1 MCSARGGRVHEE
13 EVNVRI
19 ADVLSEEFGLNCKP
33 ERPSGRRRPDIR
45 CYYRGFNIVV
55 ESSYDKNDAERDAR
69 RRVEEDGFDIA
80 IALWLKEGD
89 RYRADLSTS
98 ELEKVIRSSRFDVA
112 LFTSSPQPGLLK
124 FITGRVGAKLSA
136 DWFVDVDL
144 NFIRNLIM
152 HSIEYLIAEEEVE
165 GTINEVNEEL
175 TNFINQLRNQPEG
188 VWQGI
193 YDVLYRLYGL
203 QLTET
208 RDAEVIFGQAG
219 LSILLSSTFYEHVR
233 ALHNLGSLNVYVSK
247 YGPIQGLI
255 RALEDLLSFD
265 YRTAIETAIKIL
277 NILLLPDVAGAVER
291 LIELGTKIAQNR
303 YLLRRDFAGRVYHR
317 IVGDI
322 VHRKGFATY
331 YTEVPAAYLLA
342 TLAVNVLFNTDE
354 KPITKLSEKEVQNI
368 VNKISNIKV
377 GDFAC
382 GSGTLLTATYSA
394 LMGLASAIK
403 LYYNLGIDLDDVGKR
418 LIEDGVY
425 GIDAL
430 RYASQ
435 ITAINLALIG
445 PQGKI
450 TKENVF
456 TIYLGILNKPNRVP
470 WLGSLELL
478 NNGKRVGG
486 ILEFIEGG
494 LQGAVEKVSVSGVE
508 GTFTIPDKFDLIIM
522 NPPFTRA
529 TGRPETYGEESE
541 RRGLFGFV
549 ADENARQDLLNRL
562 NNVRKSARQSLI
574 ENAKAHRDV
583 FQNIIHMFQNTIQE
597 IIDGK
602 RGLSE
607 YLNIGQAGE
616 GLLFLYLAHNFI
628 KNNENNGVVAFVLP
642 RNLLMGVSWFLA
654 RVLLATK
661 YHLKYVV
668 VSSEPGNYNFS
679 ESANLNEVLIV
690 AKRQDEHSP
699 DEETVIINLLRKP
712 SKALEAI
719 ALADEVMRRRYGY
732 VSLGGNMATAYVT
745 RVKRGDL
752 LNYILNWNIL
762 VYEGLFKYLDNMIK
776 RNEVE
781 IGGIT
786 VRMPLSRFND
796 LITDMGVNRGGDVIE
811 AFNLIVRGNRVACD
825 TYRNRP
831 SVPYIPM
838 ICGGGEEVANRML
851 IQPNAY
857 VPDMDNSKARRIKS
871 LRTRF
876 FLPNRIRWNTHHA
889 IALRSTEP
897 AISNVYF
904 MVKTNLTE
912 EQEKAL
918 TLWLNSFWGILTV
931 FAFMEITEE
940 AFTRLNI
947 AQWRVLPVLNV
958 RELNED
964 AVKCLANA
972 FDKYANAN
980 FGRLTEQFGR
990 GTRMEMDVD
999 VIKCLSTSPI
1009 SANEEG
1015 TLRSE
1020 LKELYEQF
1028 SAALRQISRRN
1039 PQ

>member
-13 EVNVRI
+13 EVNIRI
-19 ADVLSEEFGLNCKP
+19 ADLLNSFSKEFGLDCRP

-45 CYYRGFNIVV
+45 CYYRGFNIVI
-55 ESSYDKNDAERDAR
+55 ESSYDKRDAERDAR
-69 RRVEEDGFDIA
+69 RRIEEDGFDIA
-80 IALWLKEGD
+80 IALWLKERD

-98 ELEKVIRSSRFDVA
+98 ELEKVIRSSRFDAA
-112 LFTSSPQPGLLK
+112 LFIPSPQSELLK
-124 FITGRVGAKLSA
+124 FITGRVRAKLSA

-144 NFIRNLIM
+144 NFIRDLIM
-152 HSIEYLIAEEEVE
+152 HSIEYLIAEEEVQVALNKVID
-165 GTINEVNEEL
+165 GVNDFVQKMS
-175 TNFINQLRNQPEG
+175 THAQHI
-188 VWQGI
+188 WQDI
-193 YDVLYRLYGL
+193 YDILYRLYGL
-203 QLTET
+203 SLTET
-208 RDAEVIFGQAG
+208 RDVEVVFGQAG
-219 LSILLSSTFYEHVR
+219 LSILLSTVFYEHVR
-233 ALHNLGSLNVYVSK
+233 SAHSLGSIHSYVENH
-247 YGPIQGLI
+247 GPIEGLR
-255 RALEDLLSFD
+255 RALEELLKYD
-265 YRTAIETAIKIL
+265 YRTAVETTIKIL
-277 NILLLPDVAGAVER
+277 DRLPPTASNAVRR
-291 LIELGTKIAQNR
+291 LIDLGIWVSQNS
-303 YLLRRDFAGRVYHR
+303 YLLRRDFAGRVYHN

-322 VHRKGFATY
+322 AHKKGFATF

-342 TLAVNVLFNTDE
+342 TLATYTLFGIDE
-354 KPITKLSEKEVQNI
+354 SGVTSLNAKEAQGIASKVSG
-368 VNKISNIKV
+368 VKV

-394 LMGLASAIK
+394 LTRLVSTMK
-403 LYYNLGIDLDDVGKR
+403 LRHNVNISLDDVGKA

-508 GTFTIPDKFDLIIM
+508 GVFAIPDEFDLIIM

-529 TGRPETYGEESE
+529 TGRTETYGE
-541 RRGLFGFV
+541 RRGLLGFV
-549 ADENARQDLLNRL
+549 ADENARQNLLGRLDDVRNR
-562 NNVRKSARQSLI
+562 ARQSLI
-574 ENAKAHRDV
+574 ENARAYRDV
-583 FQNIIHMFQNTIQE
+583 FPNIIRE
-597 IIDGK
+597 IIDG
-602 RGLSE
+602 RGNLSA

-616 GLLFLYLAHNFI
+616 GLLFLYLAHRFVR
-628 KNNENNGVVAFVLP
+628 NGGVIAFVLP

-654 RVLLATK
+654 RVLLATR
-661 YHLKYVV
+661 YHLKYVI
-668 VSSEPGNYNFS
+668 VSSDPENGYNFS
-679 ESANLNEVLIV
+679 EGTSLSEVLIV
-690 AKRQDEHSP
+690 AKRQDEHSL

-712 SKALEAI
+712 NTALEAI
-719 ALADEVMRRRYGY
+719 ALADEIMKKKYGY

-745 RVKRGDL
+745 RVKRSDL

-762 VYEGLFKYLDNMIK
+762 VYEGLFKYLDSMIK

-796 LITDMGVNRGGDVIE
+796 LITDMGVNRRGDVIE
-811 AFNLIVRGNRVACD
+811 AFNLIVRGNRVDCNA
-825 TYRNRP
+825 YRNRP
-831 SVPYIPM
+831 NVPYIPM
-838 ICGGGEEVANRML
+838 ICGGGEEVANKML

-857 VPDMDNSKARRIKS
+857 VPDMDNSKTRRIKS

-876 FLPNRIRWNTHHA
+876 FLPNRIRWNTFHT

-904 MVKTNLTE
+904 MVRTNLTE

-940 AFTRLNI
+940 AFTSLNI

-964 AVKCLANA
+964 TVKCLANA
-972 FDKYANAN
+972 FDKYANAD

-999 VIKCLSTSPI
+999 VIKCLSTSSI
-1009 SANEEG
+1009 SADEEA

-1028 SAALRQISRRN
+1028 SAALRQISRRD

>member
-13 EVNVRI
+13 EVNIRI
-19 ADVLSEEFGLNCKP
+19 ADLLNSFSKEFGLDCRP

-45 CYYRGFNIVV
+45 CYYRGFNIVI
-55 ESSYDKNDAERDAR
+55 ESSYDKRDAERDAR
-69 RRVEEDGFDIA
+69 RRIEEDGFDIA

-89 RYRADLSTS
+89 RYRSDLSTS
-98 ELEKVIRSSRFDVA
+98 ELEKVIRSSRFDAA
-112 LFTSSPQPGLLK
+112 LFIPSPQSELLK
-124 FITGRVGAKLSA
+124 FITGRVRAKLSA

-144 NFIRNLIM
+144 NFIRDLIM
-152 HSIEYLIAEEEVE
+152 HSIEYLIAEEEVQVALNKVID
-165 GTINEVNEEL
+165 GVNDFVQKMS
-175 TNFINQLRNQPEG
+175 THAQHI
-188 VWQGI
+188 WQDI
-193 YDVLYRLYGL
+193 YDILYRLYGL
-203 QLTET
+203 SLTET
-208 RDAEVIFGQAG
+208 RDVEVVFGQAG
-219 LSILLSSTFYEHVR
+219 LSILLSTVFYEHVR
-233 ALHNLGSLNVYVSK
+233 SAHSLGSIHSYVENH
-247 YGPIQGLI
+247 GPIEGLR
-255 RALEDLLSFD
+255 RALEELLKYD
-265 YRTAIETAIKIL
+265 YRTAVETTIKIL
-277 NILLLPDVAGAVER
+277 DRLPPTASNAVRR
-291 LIELGTKIAQNR
+291 LIDLGIWVSQNS
-303 YLLRRDFAGRVYHR
+303 YLLRRDFAGRVYHN

-322 VHRKGFATY
+322 AHKKGFATF

-342 TLAVNVLFNTDE
+342 TLATYTLFGIDE
-354 KPITKLSEKEVQNI
+354 SGVTSLNAKEAQGIASKVSG
-368 VNKISNIKV
+368 VKV

-394 LMGLASAIK
+394 LTRLVSTMK
-403 LYYNLGIDLDDVGKR
+403 LRHNVNISLDDVGKA

-508 GTFTIPDKFDLIIM
+508 GVFAIPDEFDLIIM

-529 TGRPETYGEESE
+529 TGRTETYGE
-541 RRGLFGFV
+541 RRGLLGFV
-549 ADENARQDLLNRL
+549 ADENARQNLLGRLDDVRNR
-562 NNVRKSARQSLI
+562 ARQSLI
-574 ENAKAHRDV
+574 ENARAYRDV
-583 FQNIIHMFQNTIQE
+583 FPNIIRE
-597 IIDGK
+597 IIDG
-602 RGLSE
+602 RGNLSA

-616 GLLFLYLAHNFI
+616 GLLFLYLAHRFVR
-628 KNNENNGVVAFVLP
+628 NGGVIAFVLP

-654 RVLLATK
+654 RVLLATR
-661 YHLKYVV
+661 YHLKYVI
-668 VSSEPGNYNFS
+668 VSSDPENGYNFS
-679 ESANLNEVLIV
+679 EGTSLSEVLIV
-690 AKRQDEHSP
+690 AKRQDEHSL

-712 SKALEAI
+712 NTALEAI
-719 ALADEVMRRRYGY
+719 ALADEIMKKKYGY
-732 VSLGGNMATAYVT
+732 VSLGGNMAMAYVT
-745 RVKRGDL
+745 RVKRSDL

-762 VYEGLFKYLDNMIK
+762 VYEGLFKYLDSMIK

-796 LITDMGVNRGGDVIE
+796 LITDMGVNRRGDVIE
-811 AFNLIVRGNRVACD
+811 AFNLIVRGNRVDCD
-825 TYRNRP
+825 AYRNRP
-831 SVPYIPM
+831 NVPYIPM

-857 VPDMDNSKARRIKS
+857 VPDMDNSKTRRIKS

-876 FLPNRIRWNTHHA
+876 FLPNRIRWNTFHT

-904 MVKTNLTE
+904 MVRTNLTE

-940 AFTRLNI
+940 AFTSLNI

-972 FDKYANAN
+972 FDKYANAD

-1020 LKELYEQF
+1020 LKELYAQF
-1028 SAALRQISRRN
+1028 SAALRQISRRD

>member
-13 EVNVRI
+13 EVNIRI
-19 ADVLSEEFGLNCKP
+19 ADLLNSLSKEFGLDCRP

-45 CYYRGFNIVV
+45 CYYRGFNIVI
-55 ESSYDKNDAERDAR
+55 ESSYDKRDAERDAR
-69 RRVEEDGFDIA
+69 RRIEEDGFDIA

-98 ELEKVIRSSRFDVA
+98 ELEKVIRSSRFDAA
-112 LFTSSPQPGLLK
+112 LFIPSPQSELLK
-124 FITGRVGAKLSA
+124 FITGRVRAKLSA

-144 NFIRNLIM
+144 NFIRDLIM
-152 HSIEYLIAEEEVE
+152 HSIEYLIAEEEVQVALNKVID
-165 GTINEVNEEL
+165 GVNDFVQKMS
-175 TNFINQLRNQPEG
+175 THAQHI
-188 VWQGI
+188 WQDI
-193 YDVLYRLYGL
+193 YDILYRLYGL
-203 QLTET
+203 SLTET
-208 RDAEVIFGQAG
+208 RDVEVVFGQAG
-219 LSILLSSTFYEHVR
+219 LSILLSTVFYEHVR
-233 ALHNLGSLNVYVSK
+233 SAHSLGSIHSYVENH
-247 YGPIQGLI
+247 GPIEGLR
-255 RALEDLLSFD
+255 RALEELLKYD
-265 YRTAIETAIKIL
+265 YRTAVETTIKIL
-277 NILLLPDVAGAVER
+277 DRLPPTASNAVRR
-291 LIELGTKIAQNR
+291 LIDLGIWVSQNS
-303 YLLRRDFAGRVYHR
+303 YLLRRDFAGRVYHN

-322 VHRKGFATY
+322 AHKKGFATF

-342 TLAVNVLFNTDE
+342 TLATYTLFGIDE
-354 KPITKLSEKEVQNI
+354 SGVTSLNAKEAQGIASKVSG
-368 VNKISNIKV
+368 VKV

-394 LMGLASAIK
+394 LTRLVSTMK
-403 LYYNLGIDLDDVGKR
+403 LRHNVNISLDDVGKA

-508 GTFTIPDKFDLIIM
+508 GVFAIPDEFDLIIM

-529 TGRPETYGEESE
+529 TGRTETYGE
-541 RRGLFGFV
+541 RRGLLGFV
-549 ADENARQDLLNRL
+549 ADENARQNLLGRLDDVRNR
-562 NNVRKSARQSLI
+562 ARQSLI
-574 ENAKAHRDV
+574 ENARAYRDV
-583 FQNIIHMFQNTIQE
+583 FPNIIRE
-597 IIDGK
+597 IIDG
-602 RGLSE
+602 RRDLSA

-616 GLLFLYLAHNFI
+616 GLLFLYLAHRFVR
-628 KNNENNGVVAFVLP
+628 NGGVIAFVLP

-654 RVLLATK
+654 RVLLATN
-661 YHLKYVV
+661 YHLKYVI
-668 VSSEPGNYNFS
+668 VSSDPENGYNFS
-679 ESANLNEVLIV
+679 EGTSLSEVLIV

-712 SKALEAI
+712 NTALEAI
-719 ALADEVMRRRYGY
+719 ALADEIMKKKYGY

-745 RVKRGDL
+745 RVKRSDL

-762 VYEGLFKYLDNMIK
+762 VYEGLFKYLDSMIK

-786 VRMPLSRFND
+786 IRTPLSRFND
-796 LITDMGVNRGGDVIE
+796 LITDMGVNRRGDVIE
-811 AFNLIVRGNRVACD
+811 AFNLIVRGNRVDCNA
-825 TYRNRP
+825 YRNRP
-831 SVPYIPM
+831 NVPYIPM
-838 ICGGGEEVANRML
+838 ICGGGEEVANKML

-876 FLPNRIRWNTHHA
+876 FLPNRIRWNTFHT

-904 MVKTNLTE
+904 MVRTSLTE

-940 AFTRLNI
+940 AFTSLNI

-964 AVKCLANA
+964 TVKCLANA
-972 FDKYANAN
+972 FDKYANAD

-1009 SANEEG
+1009 SVDKEE

-1020 LKELYEQF
+1020 LKELYAQF

>member
-13 EVNVRI
+13 EVNIRI
-19 ADVLSEEFGLNCKP
+19 ADLLNSLSKEFGLDCRP

-45 CYYRGFNIVV
+45 CYYRGFNIVI
-55 ESSYDKNDAERDAR
+55 ESSYDKRDAERDAR
-69 RRVEEDGFDIA
+69 RRIEEDGFDIA

-98 ELEKVIRSSRFDVA
+98 ELEKVIRSSRFDTA
-112 LFTSSPQPGLLK
+112 LFIPSPQSELLK
-124 FITGRVGAKLSA
+124 FITGRVRAKLSA

-144 NFIRNLIM
+144 NFIRDLIM
-152 HSIEYLIAEEEVE
+152 HSIEYLIAEEEVQVALNKVID
-165 GTINEVNEEL
+165 GVNDFVQKMS
-175 TNFINQLRNQPEG
+175 THAQHI
-188 VWQGI
+188 WQDI
-193 YDVLYRLYGL
+193 YDILYRLYGL
-203 QLTET
+203 SLTET
-208 RDAEVIFGQAG
+208 RDVEVVFGQAG
-219 LSILLSSTFYEHVR
+219 LSILLSTVFYEHVR
-233 ALHNLGSLNVYVSK
+233 SAHSLGSIHSYVENH
-247 YGPIQGLI
+247 GPIEGLR
-255 RALEDLLSFD
+255 RALEELLKYD
-265 YRTAIETAIKIL
+265 YRTAVETTIKIL
-277 NILLLPDVAGAVER
+277 DRLPPTASNAVRR
-291 LIELGTKIAQNR
+291 LIDLGIWVSQNS
-303 YLLRRDFAGRVYHR
+303 YLLRRDFAGRVYHN

-322 VHRKGFATY
+322 AHKKGFATF

-342 TLAVNVLFNTDE
+342 TLATYTLFGIDE
-354 KPITKLSEKEVQNI
+354 SGVTSLNAKEAQGIASKVSG
-368 VNKISNIKV
+368 VKV

-394 LMGLASAIK
+394 LTRLVSTMK
-403 LYYNLGIDLDDVGKR
+403 LRHNVNISLDDVGKA

-508 GTFTIPDKFDLIIM
+508 GVFAIPDEFDLIIM

-529 TGRPETYGEESE
+529 TGRTETYGE
-541 RRGLFGFV
+541 RRGLLGFV
-549 ADENARQDLLNRL
+549 ADENARQNLLGRLDDVRNR
-562 NNVRKSARQSLI
+562 ARQSLI
-574 ENAKAHRDV
+574 ENARAYRDV
-583 FQNIIHMFQNTIQE
+583 FPNIIRE
-597 IIDGK
+597 IIDG
-602 RGLSE
+602 RRDLSA

-616 GLLFLYLAHNFI
+616 GLLFLYLAHRFVR
-628 KNNENNGVVAFVLP
+628 NGGVIAFVLP

-654 RVLLATK
+654 RVLLATN
-661 YHLKYVV
+661 YHLKYVI
-668 VSSEPGNYNFS
+668 VSSDPENGYNFS
-679 ESANLNEVLIV
+679 EGTSLSEVLIV
-690 AKRQDEHSP
+690 AKRRDKHSP

-712 SKALEAI
+712 NTALEAI
-719 ALADEVMRRRYGY
+719 ALADEIMKKKYGY
-732 VSLGGNMATAYVT
+732 VSLGENMATAYVT
-745 RVKRGDL
+745 RVKRSDL

-762 VYEGLFKYLDNMIK
+762 VYEGLFKYLDSMIK

-796 LITDMGVNRGGDVIE
+796 LITDMGVNRRGDVIE

-831 SVPYIPM
+831 NVPYIPM
-838 ICGGGEEVANRML
+838 ICGGGEEVANKML

-876 FLPNRIRWNTHHA
+876 FLPNRIRWNTRHVL
-889 IALRSTEP
+889 ALRTTEP

-904 MVKTNLTE
+904 MVRTSLTE

-918 TLWLNSFWGILTV
+918 VLWLNSFWGILTV

-940 AFTRLNI
+940 AFTSLNI

-964 AVKCLANA
+964 TVKCLANA
-972 FDKYANAN
+972 FDKYANAD

-1009 SANEEG
+1009 SADEEA